1 MSERRS
7 ANPAAVA
14 AGLVFLFAV
23 PSLAHAQGSA
33 PPPTAPPPRTSPLP
47 QAAKAP
53 SRTDIFAGLQYTDDQ
68 KAKIDKIHEAMQSR
82 RDAVIKDDKLS
93 PEQKDAFMQGFA
105 RMESS
110 QVYELL
116 TPEQK
121 AEVGKRMAALKN
133 EARKGREKKP
143 PSPQP

>member
-1 MSERRS
+1 MSKGRS

-14 AGLVFLFAV
+14 AGLIFLFAV
-23 PSLAHAQGSA
+23 PCLARAQSSA
-33 PPPTAPPPRTSPLP
+33 PPPTEPPPTTSSLA
-47 QAAKAP
+47 QGAKAP

-68 KAKIDKIHEAMQSR
+68 KAKIDKVHEAMQSR

-93 PEQKDAFMQGFA
+93 PEQKDAFMQGLA
-105 RMESS
+105 RMERS

-121 AEVGKRMAALKN
+121 AEVSKRMAALKK
-133 EARKGREKKP
+133 EERKGREKKP